1 MEPRKSPHR
10 WKLHIRSIR
19 MDKIP
24 TSPVKPD
31 SIRRNSEFV
40 ASQTHSSFR
49 PALSIALT
57 LDSEKLREELARVA
71 VLSLVE
77 GVVNESNLLAVL
89 PSILNKELAG
99 PITPLN
105 DCFFLLPV
113 KSREEVKELY
123 KLGSFVASRKLSIL
137 PWSAELGAA
146 RRASGDGLWVHIWN
160 LPLHAWCWSIIAEV
174 LRPVGE
180 LVALSQAELPDKY
193 FISALVRRC
202 AGVTLSL

>member
-1 MEPRKSPHR
+1 MVARYPVEPRRSLHR

-24 TSPVKPD
+24 TSPTKPD
-31 SIRRNSEFV
+31 SIRRSLEFV
-40 ASQTHSSFR
+40 ASQTHSSSR

-57 LDSEKLREELARVA
+57 PDSEKLREELARVA

-89 PSILNKELAG
+89 LSILNRKLAG

-105 DCFFLLPV
+105 DCSFLLPV
-113 KSREEVKELY
+113 KSREEVKELC
-123 KLGSFVASRKLSIL
+123 KLGSFVTSTKDGPCKLSIS

-146 RRASGDGLWVHIWN
+146 GRASGDGLWVHI
-160 LPLHAWCWSIIAEV
+160 
-174 LRPVGE
+174 
-180 LVALSQAELPDKY
+180 
-193 FISALVRRC
+193 
-202 AGVTLSL
+202 